1 MPTYAAASG
10 AAAMRQAQQQTTDTV
25 SAMSENSG
33 ALRDSHQQF
42 AGRSAARLGGAAS
55 TDSTFDSQ
63 LTRADAISRAGIA
76 RLDDIVAQ
84 NRATAS
90 AAASATSPAA
100 ERAVIAALRNQMAQA
115 HGVLEKHSAAGGR
128 AHRRDPS
135 AWLRHSAHS
144 ADGRPETRTAATR
157 DRPRATAQPDQ
168 GLQ

>member
-10 AAAMRQAQQQTTDTV
+10 AVAMRQAQQQTTDTV

-55 TDSTFDSQ
+55 TDSAFDSQ

-84 NRATAS
+84 NRATAA

-100 ERAVIAALRNQMAQA
+100 ERPVIAALRNQIAQA
-115 HGVLEKHSAAGGR
+115 HSVLENIQQQAAGLTG
-128 AHRRDPS
+128 
-135 AWLRHSAHS
+135 
-144 ADGRPETRTAATR
+144 ETRALGYDIPLT
-157 DRPRATAQPDQ
+157 P
-168 GLQ
+168 